1 MESVMK
7 KSHLLFATAIV
18 ALSSSAFAGTNT
30 NYPWSEPTLES
41 NKTRMEVR
49 SELEKAYK
57 EGAQVRGADYN
68 YPATPSKSV
77 SGISNSAPQAQQ
89 QAGRLSAQD
98 VFKYGA

>member
-7 KSHLLFATAIV
+7 KSILLFATAAV

-41 NKTRMEVR
+41 SKTRMEVR

-57 EGAQVRGADYN
+57 EGASVRGADYN
-68 YPATPSKSV
+68 YPAMSPKGQVGKSM
-77 SGISNSAPQAQQ
+77 SAPQVQQ
-89 QAGRLSAQD
+89 QAGRINAED